1 MCYFALCTFPGI
13 LSSYPW
19 VNLQLWYCWGCT
31 AVRCCQTS
39 VLWAFGFYLS
49 KAAPTKSRPGR
60 AAFSDRP
67 KVVAATFVTRRLI
80 QVQRKASSFLDSS
93 HACLCFPGCQ
103 DHDILHYCLQDTRVA
118 WIWNNHSGGSDV
130 RTSSVLR
137 LWVGGVDLFQSGAH
151 DCLLFWLSCTWR
163 TWWHADPS
171 FFWSHGGTGLCKE
184 LPPLSA
190 SWAVVSCTIHACCPH
205 RCSCSLWGKAQAAL
219 PFPKL
224 VLWNQLYCFQ
234 AGLGQDCQELH
245 HSAPL
250 WSTCLWRPLTALIGV
265 VAGPQVVVLRVP
277 RDAATG
283 KPHALAEILE
293 QGGVSSI
300 LSFAWKQGLEL
311 CLQTM

>member
-1 MCYFALCTFPGI
+1 MSGLRV
-13 LSSYPW
+13 S
-19 VNLQLWYCWGCT
+19 WGFELEGSIC
-31 AVRCCQTS
+31 
-39 VLWAFGFYLS
+39 F
-49 KAAPTKSRPGR
+49 
-60 AAFSDRP
+60 
-67 KVVAATFVTRRLI
+67 KVVLMIACFSGCLA
-80 QVQRKASSFLDSS
+80 LDV
-93 HACLCFPGCQ
+93 
-103 DHDILHYCLQDTRVA
+103 HDDMRIL
-118 WIWNNHSGGSDV
+118 
-130 RTSSVLR
+130 
-137 LWVGGVDLFQSGAH
+137 
-151 DCLLFWLSCTWR
+151 
-163 TWWHADPS
+163 P
-171 FFWSHGGTGLCKE
+171 FFGSHGGTGLCKE

-205 RCSCSLWGKAQAAL
+205 RCSCSSWGKAQAAL